1 MEERTDGNR
10 ITVNEAARLMQVS
23 PQFIRTGLQR
33 GQLPIG
39 YAVKNKSKWWYY
51 ISKVKLEEAI
61 GLRV

>member
-1 MEERTDGNR
+1 MKEAEDNR
-10 ITVNEAARLMQVS
+10 ITVNEAAKLMQVS

-51 ISKVKLEEAI
+51 ISRAKLEKAI
-61 GLRV
+61 GIR

>member
-1 MEERTDGNR
+1 MNEAEDNR
-10 ITVNEAARLMQVS
+10 ITVNEAAKLMQAS

-51 ISKVKLEEAI
+51 ISRAKLEKAI
-61 GLRV
+61 GIR

>member
-1 MEERTDGNR
+1 MNEAEDNR
-10 ITVNEAARLMQVS
+10 ITVNEAAKLMQVS

-51 ISKVKLEEAI
+51 I
-61 GLRV
+61 

>member
-1 MEERTDGNR
+1 MNEAEDNR

-51 ISKVKLEEAI
+51 ISRAKLEKAI
-61 GLRV
+61 GIR

>member
-1 MEERTDGNR
+1 MNEAEDNH
-10 ITVNEAARLMQVS
+10 ITVNEAAKLMQVS

-51 ISKVKLEEAI
+51 ISRAKLEKAI
-61 GLRV
+61 GIR

>member
-1 MEERTDGNR
+1 MNEAEDNR
-10 ITVNEAARLMQVS
+10 ITVNEAAKLMQVS

-51 ISKVKLEEAI
+51 ISRAKLEKAI
-61 GLRV
+61 GIR

>member
-1 MEERTDGNR
+1 MNKAEDNR
-10 ITVNEAARLMQVS
+10 ITVNEAAKLMQVS

-51 ISKVKLEEAI
+51 ISRAKLEKAI
-61 GLRV
+61 GIR